1 MGRSKRAV
9 GQAGAGWRQPGRQ
22 PGGLILD
29 MLAGRFLPI
38 SRRKSGAE
46 YAPGA
51 IRKSN
56 WILRTALSFLKVAL
70 VQPMSPE
77 SCSLWPSCLALPP
90 ALWLVVNGL
99 FLTEQ
104 PSKANQEQSDPG
116 DGLHARGRTG
126 APRAKSPKRC
136 LEHSGLCGVVCHRCA
151 LPPTLGCAH
160 LCAGSHHL
168 GMGHSGLNAVISRI
182 AYRRVVGG
190 AAIHQRGAPKN

>member
-1 MGRSKRAV
+1 
-9 GQAGAGWRQPGRQ
+9 
-22 PGGLILD
+22 
-29 MLAGRFLPI
+29 MLAGRLLPI
-38 SRRKSGAE
+38 SVRKSSAE

-90 ALWLVVNGL
+90 ALWLVVNGPRL
-99 FLTEQ
+99 NEQ
-104 PSKANQEQSDPG
+104 PSKAKQEQSDPG

-126 APRAKSPKRC
+126 APRAKSPKKVPGALWAVWR
-136 LEHSGLCGVVCHRCA
+136 GVPSVCA
-151 LPPTLGCAH
+151 PPTLGCAN

-168 GMGHSGLNAVISRI
+168 GMGHLGLNAVISRI
-182 AYRRVVGG
+182 AYRRVAGG